1 MVPRRGGI
9 VFYNYLFLN
18 NIMKFYVKNV
28 TQNVCIFVIQ
38 KEHHF
43 YVFFKQ
49 IVVFCQM

>member
-18 NIMKFYVKNV
+18 KNTKFSVKNV
-28 TQNVCIFVIQ
+28 IQNVCIFVIQ

-43 YVFFKQ
+43 YGFFKQ